1 MRFDV
6 EIGGVTRH
14 VAVVRTGDG
23 FAVTVDG
30 RTFQIDVARIDGH
43 TLSLLVDR
51 VWPDDTA
58 APSGSDPG
66 VRVRGS
72 DLGVRAQA
80 AVHDVSVSPGADGML
95 TVRIGTTPI
104 VVTAVNIEGRRHRAR
119 GAAVDSG
126 SGPQRVVAPMPG
138 KVVRVLA
145 VPGEAVKTRQPL
157 VVVEAMKMEN
167 ELRADRDGTVAEVHA
182 REGLLVEAGALLVV
196 INPGAP
202 APRST
207 P

>member
-1 MRFDV
+1 MRYDV
-6 EIGGVTRH
+6 DIGGVTKH
-14 VAVVRTGDG
+14 VTLVRAGDG
-23 FAVTVDG
+23 FAVTLDG

-51 VWPDDTA
+51 VWRDDTVA
-58 APSGSDPG
+58 APGSK
-66 VRVRGS
+66 
-72 DLGVRAQA
+72 
-80 AVHDVSVSPGADGML
+80 AVHDVSVSPGADGTL

-104 VVTAVNIEGRRHRAR
+104 AVTAVNIEGRRHRAR
-119 GAAVDSG
+119 VAAVDSA

-145 VPGEAVKTRQPL
+145 APGDAVKTRQPL

-196 INPGAP
+196 IQ
-202 APRST
+202 
-207 P
+207 

>member
-1 MRFDV
+1 MRYEV

-14 VAVVRTGDG
+14 VAVVRTGGG
-23 FAVTVDG
+23 FAVTLDG

-43 TLSLLVDR
+43 TLSLLVDSAWR
-51 VWPDDTA
+51 DKTVGP
-58 APSGSDPG
+58 
-66 VRVRGS
+66 
-72 DLGVRAQA
+72 RA
-80 AVHDVSVSPGADGML
+80 VCDVSVAPAADGML

-104 VVTAVNIEGRRHRAR
+104 MVAVSIEGRRHRAR

-145 VPGEAVKTRQPL
+145 APGDAVKARQPL

-207 P
+207 E